1 MKFTIPL
8 LFSTVL
14 MSALSAQAARTV
26 LPLDEGWKFSR
37 GDFPQAENPSF
48 DDSRWEKV
56 SVPHDW
62 AIGEEFDINIDY
74 QMMKVVQDGETE
86 LRLRTGRTGALPCFG
101 IGWYRKSVDIPADK
115 KGSAVFLEFDG
126 AMSNA
131 KVYCNGEYVGTWPY
145 GYASFSLDATK
156 FVKFGEK
163 NTLAV
168 RLDNKSRSSR
178 WYSGAGLYRNA
189 RLVYKSPTHVAY
201 NGTYIT
207 TPKVSKDS
215 ATVNIKT
222 DVENPDGAAKISH
235 KIYAPDNS
243 LAASAES
250 DNATREISV
259 NVPNPRLWDIETPNL
274 YRAVTSLFDKNG
286 AEIDRYE
293 TRFGIRTIEFSRE
306 SGFVLNGKK
315 VKIQGVCMHHDLG
328 PIGAAVN
335 ERALRRQLE
344 TLKEMG
350 CNSVRTSHN
359 PPSPELLNLCDELG
373 LTVQNEAF
381 DEWRHTKCD
390 NGYHLLFSEWA
401 EKDLTAFVRRDRNHP
416 CVIMWSIGNE
426 VSDQAFSDG
435 GATAKFL
442 TSIVHREDPTRPV
455 TAGID
460 NWRKA
465 FSVSRIPHELDIVGI
480 NYRAG
485 VYDYFVKNY
494 PDMIFHGS
502 ETASTVSTRGTY
514 HFPAKRNKNPFHED
528 YQVSAYDLETPP
540 WGEIPDEEFAAVKK
554 TIAAETEKV
563 AAAEKNSKEHA
574 EAVTNQV
581 AAKIELIRLERAER
595 EKTDREAKARADKLK
610 QEAKAEAEKQK
621 KLNDARAEARNAYKT
636 AAATVK
642 GDKDELKRLEFERRK
657 TEYMEKHGVSEKEA
671 AAAVD
676 LLQKSEAAKEGKT
689 EYSDEAKKRAQS
701 VLDRQAKGKRV
712 GKKELADAEAILAGN
727 AVELKSGR
735 FKKYDARASLENDLN
750 FSASRYAA
758 TVDEERRKNG
768 EISEPS
774 GKGLDKANGKKTP
787 ISPELRLIGEKI
799 DSLKNELSGMTAAVR
814 DAVYSTASNALY

>member
-131 KVYCNGEYVGTWPY
+131 KVYFNGEYVGTWPY

-189 RLVYKSPTHVAY
+189 RLVYKLPTHVAY

-306 SGFVLNGKK
+306 NGFVLNGKK

-381 DEWRHTKCD
+381 DEWRHIKCD

-455 TAGID
+455 TTGID

-485 VYDYFVKNY
+485 VYDYFVRNY

-540 WGEIPDEEFAAVKK
+540 WGEIPDEEFAALDDNPTFFGEYVWTGYDYLGEPTPYNPGTPSKSSYFGIMDLAGFKKDRFYAYQARWNPDVKVLHVFPHWNWPDRVGQDVPVHCYTNYDRLELFVNGK
-554 TIAAETEKV
+554 SMGVKSKNAKSKNPLERYRVVWDNVKYEAGEIKV
-563 AAAEKNSKEHA
+563 AAYGADGKKLAEKFVRTAGEPYTLSFSTDRKDFSADKKDLIFVEIDVVDKAGNICPRAGRFMFVK
-574 EAVTNQV
+574 VDG
-581 AAKIELIRLERAER
+581 AAKLKALCNGDP
-595 EKTDREAKARADKLK
+595 TDLTRFSS
-610 QEAKAEAEKQK
+610 
-621 KLNDARAEARNAYKT
+621 N
-636 AAATVK
+636 
-642 GDKDELKRLEFERRK
+642 
-657 TEYMEKHGVSEKEA
+657 YM
-671 AAAVD
+671 
-676 LLQKSEAAKEGKT
+676 KS
-689 EYSDEAKKRAQS
+689 
-701 VLDRQAKGKRV
+701 
-712 GKKELADAEAILAGN
+712 
-727 AVELKSGR
+727 
-735 FKKYDARASLENDLN
+735 F
-750 FSASRYAA
+750 
-758 TVDEERRKNG
+758 
-768 EISEPS
+768 
-774 GKGLDKANGKKTP
+774 NGKLLAVLEPTGDRGEVSVIAYGMNLKPKTLT
-787 ISPELRLIGEKI
+787 IKI
-799 DSLKNELSGMTAAVR
+799 R
-814 DAVYSTASNALY
+814 